1 MGQALQPEISLVALV
16 FVLGLKH
23 GLDPDHLV
31 AIDGFT
37 RTTRS
42 RWCGLFFS
50 LGHGLVVTLTAVMVA
65 LIAAAWQAPAW
76 LEHTGTWISIAVL
89 VALGAANIA
98 MALRTPRGRAVALVG
113 VRSRLLPARLAEA
126 SHPAVIAAVG
136 AAFAVSFDTISN
148 ALVFSVASGWL
159 FAALLGG
166 VFTVGMVITDALN
179 GLWIARLVRRAD
191 ARAATAS
198 RYMSIAVG
206 VLCFAVALYALA
218 QYALPPLA
226 VATEHWAP
234 ALGLATCI
242 FLLAAYFAYGSRTE
256 H

>member
-1 MGQALQPEISLVALV
+1 
-16 FVLGLKH
+16 
-23 GLDPDHLV
+23 
-31 AIDGFT
+31 
-37 RTTRS
+37 
-42 RWCGLFFS
+42 
-50 LGHGLVVTLTAVMVA
+50 
-65 LIAAAWQAPAW
+65 
-76 LEHTGTWISIAVL
+76 VL

-98 MALRTPRGRAVALVG
+98 MALRTPRGRPVALVG

-148 ALVFSVASGWL
+148 ALVFSVASGWA
-159 FAALLGG
+159 FAAILGL
-166 VFTVGMVITDALN
+166 VFTVGMVITDGMN

-191 ARAATAS
+191 ARAAAAS
-198 RYMSIAVG
+198 RYMSVAVG

>member
-50 LGHGLVVTLTAVMVA
+50 LGHGLVVTLTAVTVA
-65 LIAAAWQAPAW
+65 LIAAAWQAPPW

-89 VALGAANIA
+89 VTLGTANIA

-136 AAFAVSFDTISN
+136 AAFALSFDTISN
-148 ALVFSVASGWL
+148 ALVFSVASGWA
-159 FAALLGG
+159 FAAILGL

-191 ARAATAS
+191 ARAVTAS

-234 ALGLATCI
+234 ALGLATCV

>member
-1 MGQALQPEISLVALV
+1 MSLVALV

-50 LGHGLVVTLTAVMVA
+50 LGHGLVVTLTAVTVA
-65 LIAAAWQAPAW
+65 LIAGAWQAPAW

-89 VALGAANIA
+89 VTLGAANVA
-98 MALRTPRGRAVALVG
+98 MALRAPRGRAVALVG
-113 VRSRLLPARLAEA
+113 VRSRFLPARLAEA

-136 AAFAVSFDTISN
+136 AAFALSFDTISN
-148 ALVFSVASGWL
+148 ALVFSVASGWV

-166 VFTVGMVITDALN
+166 VFTGGMVITDALN
-179 GLWIARLVRRAD
+179 GLWIARLIRRAD
-191 ARAATAS
+191 VRTAAAS
-198 RYMSIAVG
+198 RYMSIAIG
-206 VLCFAVALYALA
+206 VLCFSLALYGLAVYALPALA
-218 QYALPPLA
+218 QAA
-226 VATEHWAP
+226 EHWAP
-234 ALGLATCI
+234 LLGAGTCA
-242 FLLAAYFAYGSRTE
+242 FLLAAYLVYGTRTE

>member
-1 MGQALQPEISLVALV
+1 MSLVALV

-50 LGHGLVVTLTAVMVA
+50 LGHGLVVTLTAVSVA
-65 LIAAAWQAPAW
+65 LIAAAWQAPAC
-76 LEHTGTWISIAVL
+76 LEHTGACISVAVL
-89 VALGAANIA
+89 VTLGAANIA

-113 VRSRLLPARLAEA
+113 VRSRFLPARLAEA
-126 SHPAVIAAVG
+126 SHPALIAAVG
-136 AAFAVSFDTISN
+136 AAFAISFDTISN
-148 ALVFSVASGWL
+148 ALVFSVASGWA
-159 FAALLGG
+159 FAALLGL
-166 VFTVGMVITDALN
+166 VFTVGMVLTDALN
-179 GLWIARLVRRAD
+179 GLWIARLVQRAD
-191 ARAATAS
+191 ARAAAAS

-206 VLCFAVALYALA
+206 VLCFAIALYALA
-218 QYALPPLA
+218 QYALAPLA
-226 VATEHWAP
+226 LAAERWAP
-234 ALGLATCI
+234 ALGLATCL
-242 FLLAAYFAYGSRTE
+242 FLLAAYLAYGSRTE

>member
-1 MGQALQPEISLVALV
+1 MSLVALV
-16 FVLGLKH
+16 FALGLKH

-50 LGHGLVVTLTAVMVA
+50 LGHGLVVTLTAVAVA

-89 VALGAANIA
+89 VTLGGANIA
-98 MALRTPRGRAVALVG
+98 MALRTPRGRPVALVG
-113 VRSRLLPARLAEA
+113 VRSRFLPARVAEA

-148 ALVFSVASGWL
+148 ALVFSVASGWA
-159 FAALLGG
+159 FAAILGL
-166 VFTVGMVITDALN
+166 VFTAGMVFTDALN

-191 ARAATAS
+191 ARAAAAS
-198 RYMSIAVG
+198 RYMSIAIG
-206 VLCFAVALYALA
+206 VLCFAIALYALA
-218 QYALPPLA
+218 QYALPALA
-226 VATEHWAP
+226 VAAERWAP
-234 ALGLATCI
+234 ALGLATGLL
-242 FLLAAYFAYGSRTE
+242 LLAAYLAYGSRTE